1 MHDTTRYDAMRY
13 DTHILDFV
21 YVLRVLFL
29 FSNDWF
35 FSGIF
40 YFHHFRFS
48 SRLVSALLLLELFF
62 TVQFFFFRFS
72 ATRRKW
78 FCTRQDSFLSS
89 IRSSSACVY
98 VCAENLSICHAM
110 PFAQSILKKYAICYW
125 NLHILLNM
133 CVCESKSVRC
143 TYSVPHGLIWISL
156 LFGRPTL
163 VATDPIGCQSMM
175 VFACKRI
182 EETSSSSS
190 QSKGKNYFSP
200 VHSDPLQPFRPSS
213 MALYATDPGLHVDN
227 QAFILYICY
236 NQNQRN
242 SNTINMSMFLLTQQ

>member
-1 MHDTTRYDAMRY
+1 MRCDTIHTYWILYMCCAYSFYLAM
-13 DTHILDFV
+13 TDFFLV
-21 YVLRVLFL
+21 YFI
-29 FSNDWF
+29 SI
-35 FSGIF
+35 IF
-40 YFHHFRFS
+40 V
-48 SRLVSALLLLELFF
+48 SRLVSSPLFYCWSF
-62 TVQFFFFRFS
+62 SSQFNFS
-72 ATRRKW
+72 FSGSA
-78 FCTRQDSFLSS
+78 QQEENDSVHVKTHFLVAFGVVV
-89 IRSSSACVY
+89 RVCMCVPKICRY
-98 VCAENLSICHAM
+98 AMLCHAM

-200 VHSDPLQPFRPSS
+200 IHSDPLQPFRPSS